1 MEQQS
6 EAAFAHYR
14 HLVEEANREPVAA
27 SEEVTWTDA
36 EVTWWQLGAVEA
48 QAFGID
54 PRLRNALMFA
64 WVRYQDFIGCTDV
77 EFGAF
82 REAERAAFGR
92 YFAGERVAS
101 LDLAPGFMSASC
113 GLPFG
118 QCLAWVLRAQV
129 QYLRSGLVQGADDPA
144 PPAWAVSALAGDN
157 QAAGDDADFEDVPF

>member
-1 MEQQS
+1 MDRKSQ
-6 EAAFAHYR
+6 AAFAHYR
-14 HLVEEANREPVAA
+14 HLVEQANREPVTA

-77 EFGAF
+77 EFDAF

-101 LDLAPGFMSASC
+101 LDLAPGFMSESC
-113 GLPFG
+113 ELPLG
-118 QCLAWVLRAQV
+118 QCLAWALRAQV

-144 PPAWAVSALAGDN
+144 PAPWAVSSLAGD
-157 QAAGDDADFEDVPF
+157 ADTPADDVDLEDVPF